1 MSKNVIYDKPMT
13 KAQKNKRYKDK
24 IKQWSRENYKSFSFH
39 IPNEI
44 VDDFRETAKA
54 NGESQR
60 GLIVEFMINYIEK
73 GKNKNE

>member
-1 MSKNVIYDKPMT
+1 MSKNLIYDKPMT

-24 IKQWSRENYKSFSFH
+24 MKQWSKENYKSFSFH

-44 VDDFRETAKA
+44 VDDFRVTAKT

-60 GLIVEFMINYIEK
+60 SLLIEFMINYIEK
-73 GKNKNE
+73 GKNKI